1 MSIMTTRRDFLR
13 HSATLLACSA
23 ARTLAASD
31 HRAGPVDLTLH
42 IGYLSQEV
50 APGFV
55 YRTTAYNGASPASV
69 IRLEQG
75 VPVRI
80 EIRNE
85 TELDELAHWHG
96 MSVPVAIDGTM
107 EEGSRVVPAKG
118 VLRYTLIPEQAGA
131 RYLHSHAMPH
141 SPHLDRGTFSGQYAM
156 VYVEPKLGLGSY
168 DQEFFLATH
177 EWGPSLVS
185 QVSSGNEDEE
195 EEDSSLA
202 MLPETAMEVE
212 YDIGSVNGRA
222 LGYGEPLRV
231 KEGERVL
238 FHILNASATA
248 TQQLALAGHQ
258 FLVIA
263 LDGNPVPAPQR
274 LDVLQLGPGERISA
288 MVEMRNPGVWI
299 LGAVNDNDREVGR
312 MGTIVEY
319 AGMTGSP
326 QWIRPP
332 QPPWDYTIFGQH
344 VPQAELPPEQIVPM
358 VIDRVVPGA
367 DGIEKWTI
375 NGENYDGRP
384 THLRAGQ
391 RYRLAFQNNTDDD
404 HPVHLHRYSFEL
416 TRVHGRTISGIRKD
430 VVMLGRNGKLEVDF
444 TPESTGLALFHCHQ
458 QMHMDNGFKKL
469 FEVID

>member
-1 MSIMTTRRDFLR
+1 MNILRTRREFLR
-13 HSATLLACSA
+13 HSATLVGCSA
-23 ARTLAASD
+23 ARRLAASI
-31 HRAGPVDLTLH
+31 HREERADLTLR
-42 IGYLSQEV
+42 IDYISQEV
-50 APGFV
+50 APGSV
-55 YRTTAYNGASPASV
+55 YKTTAYNGGTPAPV
-69 IRLEQG
+69 IRLRQG

-96 MSVPVAIDGTM
+96 LSAPVAIDGTM

-131 RYLHSHAMPH
+131 RYLHSHAMCHP
-141 SPHLDRGTFSGQYAM
+141 PHLDRGTFSGQYAI
-156 VYVEPKLGLGSY
+156 VYVEPKQDAGSY

-185 QVSSGNEDEE
+185 RLSGNEDEAE
-195 EEDSSLA
+195 ENSPLA
-202 MLPETAMEVE
+202 IFPEAAMEVE

-231 KEGERVL
+231 RKGQRALVHL
-238 FHILNASATA
+238 LNASATA
-248 TQQLALAGHQ
+248 TQRLALAGHE

-263 LDGNPVPAPQR
+263 LDGNPVPVPQH

-288 MVEMRNPGVWI
+288 TVEMRNPGVWI

-312 MGTIVEY
+312 MGTVVEY
-319 AGMTGSP
+319 SGKTGTP

-332 QPPWDYTIFGQH
+332 QPPWDYTIFGKQ
-344 VPQAELPPEQIVPM
+344 VPQVELPPEQIVPM
-358 VIDRVVPGA
+358 VIDRVAPGA

-384 THLRAGQ
+384 TRLRAGQ
-391 RYRLAFQNNTDDD
+391 RYRLAFQNNTDDE

-416 TRVHGRTISGIRKD
+416 TRVHERTTSGIRKD
-430 VVMLGRNGKLEVDF
+430 VAMLGRNGKLDIDF
-444 TPESTGLALFHCHQ
+444 TPEASGLALFHCHQ

-469 FEVID
+469 FEVIE